1 MLICALSDRQYVQ
14 HFMTEKK
21 LKTARRT
28 QKERRS
34 AAEAALLDAAEK
46 LFAERGPQRTTLAD
60 IGVSAGYS
68 RGHAAFCFGTK
79 DRFIKRM
86 GEHLRE
92 RFLREASAVLDD
104 GLNGREKILKIADFY
119 MLSAVSAPQYV
130 RAFFTLWGSAMS
142 EKAGSAVAEYD
153 EETREILA
161 SWIREGQREGSITRN
176 ISAKA
181 SAFLLLGLLR
191 GATGQMIIAPNKIT
205 KRALRKECRK
215 IFELALPER

>member
-1 MLICALSDRQYVQ
+1 
-14 HFMTEKK
+14 MTKQK

-34 AAEAALLDAAEK
+34 SAEAALLDAAEK
-46 LFAERGPQRTTLAD
+46 LFAERGPERATLAD

-104 GLNGREKILKIADFY
+104 GLNGREKILEIADFY
-119 MLSAVSAPQYV
+119 MLRAISAPQYV
-130 RAFFTLWGSAMS
+130 RAFFALWGSAMP
-142 EKAGSAVAEYD
+142 EKAGSAIAEYD
-153 EETREILA
+153 KETREILA
-161 SWIREGQREGSITRN
+161 SWIREGQRDGSIAQN
-176 ISAKA
+176 IPATA
-181 SAFLLLGLLR
+181 TAFFLLGIWR
-191 GATGQMIIAPNKIT
+191 GVTGQMIIAPNKIT
-205 KRALRKECRK
+205 KRALRKECRR